1 MWFTA
6 ARSNTYSPSPAR
18 LAPGVR
24 ATCRDIL
31 RLLRFPAALSS
42 TKRAPTASGKRPR
55 LVAGRAKQRPRP
67 PDEEFEYLFR
77 VHDGIEIEALERLRW
92 RFSKLAFRLCAHM
105 PTVHETPGLI
115 GNESPAMG
123 EADLQRGMALE
134 HAAEHETCGRDGG
147 VEWVTDQIAEI
158 IGR

>member
-24 ATCRDIL
+24 ATCCDIF

-42 TKRAPTASGKRPR
+42 TERDSSRDRAPLVAARAERPPRSPAENGR
-55 LVAGRAKQRPRP
+55 LVGGRNRQAANLRHALRHAHVEGIVAAEQHAVGARIA
-67 PDEEFEYLFR
+67 DEESEYLFR
-77 VHDGIEIEALERLRW
+77 VHDGIEIEALERIRR

-105 PTVHETPGLI
+105 PTVH
-115 GNESPAMG
+115 
-123 EADLQRGMALE
+123 
-134 HAAEHETCGRDGG
+134 
-147 VEWVTDQIAEI
+147 
-158 IGR
+158 